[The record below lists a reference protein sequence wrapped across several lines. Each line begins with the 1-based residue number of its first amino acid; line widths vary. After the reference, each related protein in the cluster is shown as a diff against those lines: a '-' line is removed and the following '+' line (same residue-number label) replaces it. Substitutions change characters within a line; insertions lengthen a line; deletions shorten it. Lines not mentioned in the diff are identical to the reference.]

1 MKLKN
6 KIDIQIKESMLNKN
20 KSRLIALRAI
30 KSAILL
36 SEKSEEKADL
46 DEIKLLMKLIKQRKD
61 SLKLYLEQNRQ
72 DLADKEQIEI
82 DILDGYIPTFVC
94 ASVGTTNT
102 TAMDPIL
109 EIGEICKK
117 YDIWLHVDAAMAGA
131 AALCPEFRYLQDG
144 LEYANSYTF
153 NPHKWMLTNFDCS
166 VLFIDDRK
174 KITSAMSVVPEYLK
188 NKGSETAFFCLQEG
202 RGPMF
207 LTFISSLCVVQI
219 LEIELYLGK
228 SRS

>member
-36 SEKSEEKADL
+36 SEKSGEKADL

-82 DILDGYIPTFVC
+82 NIIEEFLPKQLSDED
-94 ASVGTTNT
+94 
-102 TAMDPIL
+102 L
-109 EIGEICKK
+109 EK
-117 YDIWLHVDAAMAGA
+117 
-131 AALCPEFRYLQDG
+131 
-144 LEYANSYTF
+144 
-153 NPHKWMLTNFDCS
+153 
-166 VLFIDDRK
+166 
-174 KITSAMSVVPEYLK
+174 
-188 NKGSETAFFCLQEG
+188 
-202 RGPMF
+202 
-207 LTFISSLCVVQI
+207 
-219 LEIELYLGK
+219 EIEIIIKEVRAESMKDMGK
-228 SRS
+228 VMASANKKLSGKADSSRIAGLVKSKLI